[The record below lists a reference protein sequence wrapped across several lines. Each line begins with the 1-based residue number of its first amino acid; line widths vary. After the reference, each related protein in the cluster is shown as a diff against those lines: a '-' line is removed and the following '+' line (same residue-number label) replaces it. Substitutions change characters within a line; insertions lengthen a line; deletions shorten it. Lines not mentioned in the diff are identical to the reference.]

1 MMWKI
6 NENIIITKK
15 NLEED
20 NQYLYEVDRYGQFLF
35 PSWVLKL
42 GLIDNSLY
50 VYIEMLHKLLSLSIK
65 NNWVDKDD
73 KVYIHYE
80 SEELKKKLIKNNIIF
95 NSEEGIDKNLDLL
108 IDKGFILK
116 EETNKYY
123 FRHITFN
130 FK

>member
-1 MMWKI
+1 MWKI